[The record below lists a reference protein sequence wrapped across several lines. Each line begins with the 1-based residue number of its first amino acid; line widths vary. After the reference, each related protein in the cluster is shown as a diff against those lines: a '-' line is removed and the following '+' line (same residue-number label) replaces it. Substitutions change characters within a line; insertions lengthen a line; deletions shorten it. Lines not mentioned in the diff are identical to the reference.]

1 MTPQQIRDA
10 IAASPALV
18 ALAQAGNT
26 QAIADALSVGRT
38 RLTPTEVGVGT
49 ILEVLGLDLGNTLID
64 TINGAPQ
71 YRHIKPLLEQGRLRL
86 DSALVQTT
94 LQGLVP
100 AMLTQS
106 QADALAN
113 RARVPDPIA
122 EFTVRCAII
131 ADDGSLLV

>member
-1 MTPQQIRDA
+1 MTAQEIRDA
-10 IAASPALV
+10 IAASQELQE
-18 ALAQAGNT
+18 LAAIRNDA
-26 QAIADALSVGRT
+26 AIAVILSVGRT
-38 RLTPTEVGVGT
+38 KLTPTEVGVGT

-64 TINGAPQ
+64 TINAAPQ
-71 YRHIKPLLEQGRLRL
+71 FRHIRPLLEQGRLRL

-113 RARVPDPIA
+113 RARIPDPIH
-122 EFTVRCAII
+122 V
-131 ADDGSLLV
+131 SLVSAALNEVL